1 MMNRASRV
9 DLNLYRVFDAIYTE
23 GSLTRA
29 GEVLHLTQPAVSNA
43 LARLR
48 RAYDDP
54 LFVRTASGM
63 VPTPAAESIVAGIR
77 SALQLLD
84 ESLNARLA
92 FDPGGARR
100 RFRLSAGDQTAAM
113 LVPRLLSSIAAYQS
127 AIELEVLPL
136 RRESVVHELAS
147 GQLDFAFDALPLS
160 DPQLLSMKVVEEEM
174 VCAVRAG
181 HPAIGRHFELGDY
194 LALAHV
200 HASSRRQGPGL
211 IDLALRR
218 LGRQRRVVLRLPYH
232 LGLPHV
238 VAATELAASIPKSLA
253 LAHGLHVLPLPFDT
267 PPVEIHAFWHKSAN
281 LDGGSLWVRELLGAM
296 SANPLNTTSSSAL
309 SSCR

>member
-1 MMNRASRV
+1 MMNRAARI
-9 DLNLYRVFDAIYTE
+9 DLNLYRIFDAIYTE

-43 LARLR
+43 LGRLR

-77 SALQLLD
+77 SALQTLD

-92 FDPGGARR
+92 FDPRQARR

-113 LVPRLLSSIAAYQS
+113 LMPRLLRQVALAAP

-136 RRESVVHELAS
+136 RREAVVHELAS
-147 GQLDFAFDALPLS
+147 GQLDFAFDAVALS
-160 DPQLLSMKVVEEEM
+160 DPQLLSMKVLEEEM
-174 VCAVRAG
+174 VCAVRQG
-181 HPAIGRHFELGDY
+181 HPATTRPLSLAEY
-194 LALAHV
+194 LDLPHV

-211 IDLALRR
+211 INLALKR
-218 LGRQRRVVLRLPYH
+218 LGKQRRVVLRLPYH

-238 VAATELAASIPKSLA
+238 VAGTDLAASVPHSLA
-253 LAHGLHVLPLPFDT
+253 VAHALHALPLPFAM
-267 PPVEIHAFWHKSAN
+267 PPVEIHAFWHKSASY
-281 LDGGSLWVRELLGAM
+281 DGGSLWLRELLESLGEPA
-296 SANPLNTTSSSAL
+296 SG
-309 SSCR
+309 RIG

>member
-1 MMNRASRV
+1 MMNRAARI
-9 DLNLYRVFDAIYTE
+9 DLNLYRIFDAIYTE

-77 SALQLLD
+77 SALQTLD

-92 FDPGGARR
+92 FDPRQARR

-113 LVPRLLSSIAAYQS
+113 LVPRLLRQIALVAP

-136 RRESVVHELAS
+136 RREAVVSELAS
-147 GQLDFAFDALPLS
+147 GQLDFAFDAVALT
-160 DPQLLSMKVVEEEM
+160 DPQLLSMKVLEEEM
-174 VCAVRAG
+174 VCAVREG
-181 HPAIGRHFELGDY
+181 HPAATQM
-194 LALAHV
+194 LALADYLELSHV

-211 IDLALRR
+211 IDLALKR
-218 LGRQRRVVLRLPYH
+218 LGKQRRVVLRLPYH

-238 VAATELAASIPKSLA
+238 VAGTDLAASVPRSLA
-253 LAHGLHVLPLPFDT
+253 VAHALHALPLPFAM
-267 PPVEIHAFWHKSAN
+267 PPVEIHAFWHKSASY
-281 LDGGSLWVRELLGAM
+281 DGGSLWFRELLESLGEPA
-296 SANPLNTTSSSAL
+296 SG
-309 SSCR
+309 RIG

>member
-1 MMNRASRV
+1 MMKHAPRV

-77 SALQLLD
+77 NALQLLD

-92 FDPGGARR
+92 FDPQGARR
-100 RFRLSAGDQTAAM
+100 RFRLCAGDQTAAM
-113 LVPRLLSSIAAYQS
+113 LVPRLLYQIARVAP
-127 AIELEVLPL
+127 AVELEILPL

-147 GQLDFAFDALPLS
+147 GQLDFAFDAVALS
-160 DPQLLSMKVVEEEM
+160 DPQVLSMKVLEEEM
-174 VCAVRAG
+174 VCAVREGHRAAG
-181 HPAIGRHFELGDY
+181 QALSLEDY
-194 LALAHV
+194 LELSHV

-211 IDLALRR
+211 IDLALKR
-218 LGRQRRVVLRLPYH
+218 LGKQRRVVLRLPYH

-238 VAATELAASIPKSLA
+238 VAGTDLAASLPRSLA
-253 LAHGLHVLPLPFDT
+253 VAHALQALPLPFAM
-267 PPVEIHAFWHKSAN
+267 PPVEIYAFWHKSASY
-281 LDGGSLWVRELLGAM
+281 DGGSLWFRELLSGLGAP
-296 SANPLNTTSSSAL
+296 AAG
-309 SSCR
+309 RIG

>member
-1 MMNRASRV
+1 MMNRAARI
-9 DLNLYRVFDAIYTE
+9 DLNLYRIFDAIYTE

-43 LARLR
+43 LSRLR

-77 SALQLLD
+77 SALQTLD

-92 FDPGGARR
+92 FDPRRARR

-113 LVPRLLSSIAAYQS
+113 LVPRLLRQIALAAP

-136 RRESVVHELAS
+136 RREAVVHELAS
-147 GQLDFAFDALPLS
+147 GQLDFAFDAVALT
-160 DPQLLSMKVVEEEM
+160 DPQLLSMKVLEEEM
-174 VCAVRAG
+174 VCAVREG
-181 HPAIGRHFELGDY
+181 HPAAAQALSLADY
-194 LALAHV
+194 LELSHV

-211 IDLALRR
+211 IDLALKR
-218 LGRQRRVVLRLPYH
+218 LGKQRRVVLRLPYH

-238 VAATELAASIPKSLA
+238 VAGTDLAASVPRSLA
-253 LAHGLHVLPLPFDT
+253 VAHALHALPLPFAM
-267 PPVEIHAFWHKSAN
+267 PPVEIHAFWHKSASY
-281 LDGGSLWVRELLGAM
+281 DGGSLWFRELLESLGEPA
-296 SANPLNTTSSSAL
+296 SG
-309 SSCR
+309 RIG

>member
-1 MMNRASRV
+1 MKRAPRV
-9 DLNLYRVFDAIYTE
+9 DLNLYRIFDAIYTE

-43 LARLR
+43 LSRLR
-48 RAYDDP
+48 LAYDDL
-54 LFVRTASGM
+54 LFVRTAGGM

-92 FDPGGARR
+92 FDPRAAKR

-113 LVPRLLSSIAAYQS
+113 LVPRLLRSIAAYES
-127 AIELEVLPL
+127 EIELEILPL
-136 RRESVVHELAS
+136 RRESVLHELAS

-160 DPQLLSMKVVEEEM
+160 DPQLLSMKVLEEEM

-181 HPAIGRHFELGDY
+181 HWATRQPFGLDDY

-238 VAATELAASIPKSLA
+238 VAATDLAASIPKSLA
-253 LAHGLHVLPLPFDT
+253 LAHGLQVLPLPFDT
-267 PPVEIHAFWHKSAN
+267 PPVDIHAFWHKSAN
-281 LDGGSLWVRELLGAM
+281 LDGGSLWVRELLGTFGGSGVVIEA
-296 SANPLNTTSSSAL
+296 SRTET
-309 SSCR
+309 